1 VSELKIASNP
11 QSGLVYRYREGK
23 NDHHPPVLMLH
34 GLSGDENSMWIL
46 EKGLLNGGLIVAP
59 RAKFKRVENG
69 YSWIK
74 GPLDR
79 LPTQEDFFPAV
90 QALKDL
96 VRELVSEK
104 GLKREE
110 LFLMG
115 FSQGAGLA
123 FSAAV
128 DPYLRPKAIIVAAG
142 FLPKGDYVN
151 LKGIPIFWGHGSK
164 DERIPIEQ
172 ARSDANLLR
181 DFGADIHFCETNVAH
196 KLSMECLNGLRSW
209 MEDIWTSK

>member
-1 VSELKIASNP
+1 VSELKIASSP
-11 QSGLVYRYREGK
+11 HSGLVYRYREG
-23 NDHHPPVLMLH
+23 NDDHCPPVLMLH
-34 GLSGDENSMWIL
+34 GLGGDENSMWIL
-46 EKGLLNGGLIVAP
+46 EQGLLNGGMIVAP
-59 RAKFKRVENG
+59 RAKFKRAENG
-69 YSWIK
+69 YSWVQ
-74 GPLDR
+74 GPLDN
-79 LPTQEDFFPAV
+79 LPTRDDFFLSV
-90 QALKDL
+90 QALKEL

-115 FSQGAGLA
+115 FSQGAALA

-142 FLPKGDYVN
+142 FLPKGDYVS
-151 LKGIPIFWGHGSK
+151 LSGIPIFWGHGSK
-164 DERIPIEQ
+164 DEWIPIEQ

-181 DFGADIHFCETNVAH
+181 DFGADIHFCETDVGH

-209 MEDIWTSK
+209 MEEVWTPK